1 MSSIF
6 SLIGPLLGC
15 FCCCIFWVFVVLL
28 VWGLLRL
35 RKKGKTDAGVKD
47 MLNEGYEAS
56 RAFVRGGKTREQI
69 LAEEDEEENRRR

>member
-1 MSSIF
+1 MTTIIAVALSC
-6 SLIGPLLGC
+6 L
-15 FCCCIFWVFVVLL
+15 CCCIFSVFVILL

-56 RAFVRGGKTREQI
+56 RAFVRGGKTREQL

>member
-1 MSSIF
+1 MSIVSII
-6 SLIGPLLGC
+6 SSLLGC
-15 FCCCIFWVFVVLL
+15 FCCCLFWVFVILL

>member
-1 MSSIF
+1 MVSI
-6 SLIGPLLGC
+6 IGSLLGC
-15 FCCCIFWVFVVLL
+15 FCCCLFWVFVILL
-28 VWGLLRL
+28 IWGLLRL

-56 RAFVRGGKTREQI
+56 RAFVRGGKTREQL